1 MKTIEKYLIK
11 KIRHMSGNVITI
23 GCSDALLDEIN
34 KNNNILNC
42 NVLNNMSRT
51 SGKYTSAGRMK
62 RINIKKFKRKFKKK
76 KTDYMIVDI
85 QDVLPYAKRFVSSSV
100 YITKGELYIYT
111 NEVNDKVDEM
121 INKYQRFHTKV
132 EKITNEDGCVYKI
145 DCTNGKVKRLQEIKY
160 LWKDTIDNI
169 IDLIGDYLIN

>member
-1 MKTIEKYLIK
+1 
-11 KIRHMSGNVITI
+11 
-23 GCSDALLDEIN
+23 
-34 KNNNILNC
+34 
-42 NVLNNMSRT
+42 
-51 SGKYTSAGRMK
+51 MK